1 MKWLYG
7 LISDYSGLQAVILL
21 SLICAT
27 GLGLGKLKIRGM
39 ALGTSFVFFIG
50 IVAGAFGLFIDRQM
64 LNYVECFGL
73 VLFVYALG
81 LQVGPGFFSS
91 FRKGGVPLNML
102 AMGVIVLGTLFT
114 ILGARVA
121 GSSLPDMIGVLCGA
135 TTNTPALGAA
145 QQTLKQLGIPAITP
159 ALACA
164 VAYPMGIIGVIL
176 AVMLLRKL
184 FVSEEELKKCGQE
197 DNYNTFVAGF
207 RVTNPVIFNKTIG
220 EIPGKNMPRFIIS
233 RLWRAGDVSIP
244 TSDIVLK
251 EGDRILVVTSRR
263 SVPVLTTLFG
273 EADETDWNSRKIDW
287 NSIDAHLV
295 SRRVVITR
303 PEINGKKLGALRL
316 RNEYGVNVSR
326 VYRSGIQLLA
336 TSDFRLQYGDRLTVI
351 GEAAAI
357 DRVGEFMGNTVKNL
371 NEPNLIA
378 IFTGIVLG
386 LVVGSVPLF
395 IPGITTPVKLGLA
408 GGPIIVEILMGAF
421 GPGIHMITYTTISAN
436 LMLRSL
442 GISLYLACLGLDAG
456 ANFLETIFRPEGLV
470 WIGSGALI
478 TIVPIFLMGMI
489 GLKVVRLDF
498 GTVSGMMCGSMSNP
512 MALNYVNDIIPG
524 DIPSLSYA
532 TVYPLSMFLR
542 VIIAQV
548 TLMFFL

>member
-1 MKWLYG
+1 M
-7 LISDYSGLQAVILL
+7 
-21 SLICAT
+21 
-27 GLGLGKLKIRGM
+27 
-39 ALGTSFVFFIG
+39 
-50 IVAGAFGLFIDRQM
+50 
-64 LNYVECFGL
+64 
-73 VLFVYALG
+73 
-81 LQVGPGFFSS
+81 
-91 FRKGGVPLNML
+91 
-102 AMGVIVLGTLFT
+102 
-114 ILGARVA
+114 
-121 GSSLPDMIGVLCGA
+121 
-135 TTNTPALGAA
+135 
-145 QQTLKQLGIPAITP
+145 
-159 ALACA
+159 
-164 VAYPMGIIGVIL
+164 
-176 AVMLLRKL
+176 
-184 FVSEEELKKCGQE
+184 
-197 DNYNTFVAGF
+197 
-207 RVTNPVIFNKTIG
+207 
-220 EIPGKNMPRFIIS
+220 
-233 RLWRAGDVSIP
+233 
-244 TSDIVLK
+244 
-251 EGDRILVVTSRR
+251 VVTSRR
-263 SVPVLTTLFG
+263 SVSALTTLFG
-273 EADETDWNSRKIDW
+273 EADETDWNSQEIDW

-336 TSDFRLQYGDRLTVI
+336 TSDLRLQYGDRLTVI

-395 IPGITTPVKLGLA
+395 IPGITPPVKLGLA
-408 GGPIIVEILMGAF
+408 GGPIVVGILMGAF

-478 TIVPIFLMGMI
+478 TIIPIFLMGMI
-489 GLKVVRLDF
+489 ELKWMKLDF

-512 MALNYVNDIIPG
+512 MALNYVNDTIPG
-524 DIPSLSYA
+524 DTPSLSYA